1 MLRGWIISSL
11 FKAFSR
17 CSRFQHLGILK
28 VTFFF
33 LSIFNGRN
41 GREKSQNKFAR
52 FISILEHY
60 TLCSVYPLLI
70 ITLALSVV
78 MWVHWR
84 MEWGLSCSLSPQQSS
99 SIPSCF
105 GCSAPRRVVLAASR
119 EGTAASREGDHP
131 GTYTS
136 ETHQKR
142 AREKHPPYSGVPEQ
156 SINPRKSRFNDLFR

>member
-1 MLRGWIISSL
+1 MLCGWIISSL
-11 FKAFSR
+11 FKAFFKMFTFPAFGDIKSH
-17 CSRFQHLGILK
+17 F
-28 VTFFF
+28 FFF

-41 GREKSQNKFAR
+41 GREKSQNKFAG

-70 ITLALSVV
+70 ITLVLSVV

-99 SIPSCF
+99 SIPSRF
-105 GCSAPRRVVLAASR
+105 GCSAPRRVVL
-119 EGTAASREGDHP
+119 AASREGDHP

-136 ETHQKR
+136 ETHQTS